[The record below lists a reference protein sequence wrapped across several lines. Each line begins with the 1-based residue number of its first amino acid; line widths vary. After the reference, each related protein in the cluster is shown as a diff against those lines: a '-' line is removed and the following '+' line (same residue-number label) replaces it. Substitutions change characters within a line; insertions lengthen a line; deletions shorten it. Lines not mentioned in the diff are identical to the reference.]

1 MTVTM
6 AATHPITLATAIGS
20 LAGRLCICSDSPMR
34 NLPAAQADMA
44 LAARVLHSLLQTGTA
59 NRAIELD

>member
-1 MTVTM
+1 
-6 AATHPITLATAIGS
+6 
-20 LAGRLCICSDSPMR
+20 MR
-34 NLPAAQADMA
+34 NLQADMA

>member
-1 MTVTM
+1 MTLTM
-6 AATHPITLATAIGS
+6 AAALWPIACAFAATAHAQS
-20 LAGRLCICSDSPMR
+20 A
-34 NLPAAQADMA
+34 AAQADMA

>member
-1 MTVTM
+1 
-6 AATHPITLATAIGS
+6 
-20 LAGRLCICSDSPMR
+20 MR

-44 LAARVLHSLLQTGTA
+44 LAARALHSLLQTGTA

>member
-1 MTVTM
+1 
-6 AATHPITLATAIGS
+6 
-20 LAGRLCICSDSPMR
+20 MR